1 MKVKT
6 MSEKLSEKEK
16 NEIFEK
22 EFLPLIDDL
31 YNFAF
36 HLTLDDF
43 LSEDLVQETYF
54 KAYKFIS
61 SYQRGTN
68 AKAWLFRIL
77 KNEFINIYRKKE
89 RAPGKVSF
97 DEGISFQAEDTSRKN
112 STFLDLRDEI
122 FQNMLGDEV
131 SLALNSLPVDYR
143 TVIVLCDLQNFKYEE
158 IAEILEIPIGT
169 VRSRLYRARNELK
182 EKLNTYAKSL
192 GYKDRRK

>member
-1 MKVKT
+1 
-6 MSEKLSEKEK
+6 MSEKVSEKEK
-16 NEIFEK
+16 NEIFEG

-31 YNFAF
+31 YNFAY
-36 HLTLDDF
+36 HLTLDEF

-61 SYQRGTN
+61 SYQKGTN

-89 RAPGKVSF
+89 RSPNEVSYN
-97 DEGISFQAEDTSRKN
+97 EGVSFQAEDKTIAES
-112 STFLDLRDEI
+112 SFLDLRDDI

-158 IAEILEIPIGT
+158 IADILEIPIGT

-182 EKLNTYAKSL
+182 EKLKTYAKRF
-192 GYKDRRK
+192 GYKDKRK

>member
-1 MKVKT
+1 
-6 MSEKLSEKEK
+6 MSEKLTEKEK
-16 NEIFEK
+16 NEIFEG

-31 YNFAF
+31 YNFAY
-36 HLTLDDF
+36 HLTLDEF

-61 SYQRGTN
+61 SYQKGTN

-89 RAPGKVSF
+89 RSPNEVSYN
-97 DEGISFQAEDTSRKN
+97 EGVSFQAEDKSLAD
-112 STFLDLRDEI
+112 SSFLDLRDDI

-158 IAEILEIPIGT
+158 IADILEIPIGT

-182 EKLNTYAKSL
+182 EKLKTYAKSM
-192 GYKDRRK
+192 GYQDKRK

>member
-1 MKVKT
+1 
-6 MSEKLSEKEK
+6 MSEKVTEKEK
-16 NEIFEK
+16 NEIFEG

-31 YNFAF
+31 YNFAY
-36 HLTLDDF
+36 HLTLDEF

-61 SYQRGTN
+61 SYQKGTN

-89 RAPGKVSF
+89 RSPNEVGYI
-97 DEGISFQAEDTSRKN
+97 EGATFQAEDKTISD
-112 STFLDLRDEI
+112 SSFLDLRDDI

-158 IAEILEIPIGT
+158 IADILEIPIGT

-182 EKLNTYAKSL
+182 EKLKTYAKSM
-192 GYKDRRK
+192 GYKDKRK

>member
-1 MKVKT
+1 
-6 MSEKLSEKEK
+6 MSEKLTEKEK
-16 NEIFEK
+16 NEIFEG

-31 YNFAF
+31 YNFAY
-36 HLTLDDF
+36 HLTLDEF

-61 SYQRGTN
+61 SYQKGTN

-89 RAPGKVSF
+89 RSPNEVSYN
-97 DEGISFQAEDTSRKN
+97 EGVSFQAEDKSLAD
-112 STFLDLRDEI
+112 SSFLDLRDDI

-158 IAEILEIPIGT
+158 IADILEIPIGT

-182 EKLNTYAKSL
+182 EKLKTYAKSL
-192 GYKDRRK
+192 GYQDKRK